1 MLLKMKNSN
10 VAFGFISAQA
20 KSDSNPKSAV
30 RKVLHN
36 CVAEQDIY
44 GIRRNMKEYM
54 LQQCL
59 LN

>member
-1 MLLKMKNSN
+1 MKNSN

-20 KSDSNPKSAV
+20 KRDSNPKSVV
-30 RKVLHN
+30 RKLLPN
-36 CVAEQDIY
+36 SVAERDIY
-44 GIRRNMKEYM
+44 GIWRNMKEYM